1 MQDSPSPAELIGLG
15 TLFIAGGAFGAWAAV
30 TRFTWLK
37 EKMPFLCQWG
47 RGSFRWRASRPSM
60 ILGASMAVSFGAMML
75 TEALLPP
82 ITHYLL
88 PVILPNSL
96 QRLCSE
102 FTTTATVTNPNP
114 TIGDG

>member
-15 TLFIAGGAFGAWAAV
+15 TLFIAGGAFGAWAAF

-88 PVILPNSL
+88 PVIFA
-96 QRLCSE
+96 Q
-102 FTTTATVTNPNP
+102 FTTAIVLGIHDYRHRHKPEP
-114 TIGDG
+114 DHR

>member
-1 MQDSPSPAELIGLG
+1 MQDSTSPAELIGLG

-37 EKMPFLCQWG
+37 EKLPFLCRWG
-47 RGSFRWRASRPSM
+47 RGGFRWRASRPSV

-82 ITHYLL
+82 ITHYLF
-88 PVILPNSL
+88 PVIFA
-96 QRLCSE
+96 Q
-102 FTTTATVTNPNP
+102 FTTAIVLGIHDYRHRHKPEP
-114 TIGDG
+114 DHR